1 MSGNSTTVT
10 ELTSQY
16 SAQVT
21 ADLERNRKEQDRI
34 AGEIE
39 ALQGQLAAL
48 RHDQAVLENIQR
60 AIGAPQE
67 PAVTA
72 EEPGTEAEQ
81 EAVAAVPAPRAA
93 RRTKAS
99 GPAERTKPTRPAKR
113 AKGKA
118 AATTNRKRSGAKK
131 ATKSTAES
139 AAETGAET
147 AEAAS
152 SSTPSTPSL
161 VELVRDHLAAHQEPR
176 SAAEITSALA
186 EQHPERGVKATVVRS
201 TLEGLVARNQ
211 AHRSK
216 QGRSVFYTVPDTS
229 AEPSA
234 PTEAAPEQS
243 D

>member
-118 AATTNRKRSGAKK
+118 AATTNRKRSGGKK
-131 ATKSTAES
+131 ATKSNAES

-152 SSTPSTPSL
+152 SSTPSL
-161 VELVRDHLAAHQEPR
+161 VELVRDHLAAHEEPR

-216 QGRSVFYTVPDTS
+216 QGRSVFYTVPDTA

>member
-67 PAVTA
+67 SAGTA
-72 EEPGTEAEQ
+72 EEAEQ

-118 AATTNRKRSGAKK
+118 AATNRKRSGTKK
-131 ATKSTAES
+131 ATKSTTTA
-139 AAETGAET
+139 
-147 AEAAS
+147 AEAAD
-152 SSTPSTPSL
+152 SSTPSSPSL

-216 QGRSVFYTVPDTS
+216 QGRSVFYTVPDTA

-234 PTEAAPEQS
+234 PTEAAPEQA

>member
-131 ATKSTAES
+131 ATKSTAET
-139 AAETGAET
+139 AAET

-216 QGRSVFYTVPDTS
+216 QGRSVFYTVPDTA

>member
-39 ALQGQLAAL
+39 VLQGQLAAL

-72 EEPGTEAEQ
+72 EEPGTEAEP

-118 AATTNRKRSGAKK
+118 AATTNRKRNG
-131 ATKSTAES
+131 ATKSTKS
-139 AAETGAET
+139 TAETGAET

-216 QGRSVFYTVPDTS
+216 QGRSVFYTVPDTA

>member
-131 ATKSTAES
+131 ATKSTAET
-139 AAETGAET
+139 AAGT

-152 SSTPSTPSL
+152 SSTPSL

-216 QGRSVFYTVPDTS
+216 QGRSVFYTVPDTA

>member
-21 ADLERNRKEQDRI
+21 ADLERNRKEQDRV

-39 ALQGQLAAL
+39 ALQGQLTAL

-67 PAVTA
+67 PVVTA

-81 EAVAAVPAPRAA
+81 EAVGAVPAPRDA
-93 RRTKAS
+93 RKA
-99 GPAERTKPTRPAKR
+99 TKPT
-113 AKGKA
+113 
-118 AATTNRKRSGAKK
+118 
-131 ATKSTAES
+131 AET

-147 AEAAS
+147 AETAS

-216 QGRSVFYTVPDTS
+216 QGRSVFYTVPDTA

>member
-99 GPAERTKPTRPAKR
+99 GPAQRTKPTRPAKR

-131 ATKSTAES
+131 ATKSTAE
-139 AAETGAET
+139 T
-147 AEAAS
+147 ADAAS

-161 VELVRDHLAAHQEPR
+161 VELVRDHLAAHEEPR

-216 QGRSVFYTVPDTS
+216 QGRSVFYTVPDTA

>member
-21 ADLERNRKEQDRI
+21 ADLERNRKEQDRT

-81 EAVAAVPAPRAA
+81 EAVAVVPAPRAA

-131 ATKSTAES
+131 ATKSTAE
-139 AAETGAET
+139 T
-147 AEAAS
+147 ADAAS

-161 VELVRDHLAAHQEPR
+161 VELVRDHLAAHEEPR

-216 QGRSVFYTVPDTS
+216 QGRSVFYTVPDTA